1 MYYSKKRKKW
11 IAQIMFKQKCY
22 NLGGYDTLEEAAK
35 VRKRQRRNCLGI
47 FWNGMKQNRMYE
59 MDKFKKD
66 KQVFF
71 KLTPA

>member
-35 VRKRQRRNCLGI
+35 VRKTAEEKLFGD
-47 FWNGMKQNRMYE
+47 FLEWYE
-59 MDKFKKD
+59 TK
-66 KQVFF
+66 
-71 KLTPA
+71 